1 MPIYCHCF
9 SKETVL
15 YYKGKS
21 KEYIIT
27 MKEEGT
33 LELERLEDASAT
45 DKATSLPTRT
55 STSSQ
60 GEVAYAALRRRI
72 IHCELEPG
80 ERITEA
86 QLASETR
93 IGKTP
98 VREALTRLIQDG
110 LVRSMPGHGYEVT
123 PITLGDVQDLYNFR
137 LIIEPAAAQLAAG
150 HVSAT
155 DLRRLDEL
163 CAARFSTAD
172 KESQSRYLQANY
184 LFHTTIADAS
194 GNRRLAGAVRRALE
208 ESERLFHLSSA
219 LKKSGDDIAH
229 EHTELVD
236 ALIAGDGETARK
248 LTLAHLTASQR
259 RVLDALL
266 ASPSLLAVNIL
277 PLRRKNHAE
286 N

>member
-1 MPIYCHCF
+1 M
-9 SKETVL
+9 
-15 YYKGKS
+15 
-21 KEYIIT
+21 
-27 MKEEGT
+27 MNEEDT
-33 LELERLEDASAT
+33 LELERLDDANAT
-45 DKATSLPTRT
+45 NKATSLPEKA
-55 STSSQ
+55 SASSQ
-60 GEVAYAALRRRI
+60 GEVAYAKLRRCI
-72 IHCELEPG
+72 IRCELEPG

-86 QLASETR
+86 KLASETG

-110 LVRSMPGHGYEVT
+110 LVRSIPGHGYEVT

-155 DLRRLDEL
+155 DLRRLDEF
-163 CAARFSTAD
+163 CKARLSIVD
-172 KESQSRYLQANY
+172 QESESHYLQANY

-194 GNRRLAGAVRRALE
+194 GNQRLGKAVRRVLE

-219 LKKSGDDIAH
+219 LRKRSDDIAH
-229 EHTELVD
+229 EHTDLVD
-236 ALIAGDGETARK
+236 ALIAGDGEMARK
-248 LTLAHLTASQR
+248 LMQTHITASQR
-259 RVLDALL
+259 RALDALL
-266 ASPSLLAVNIL
+266 ASPSLLAINIL